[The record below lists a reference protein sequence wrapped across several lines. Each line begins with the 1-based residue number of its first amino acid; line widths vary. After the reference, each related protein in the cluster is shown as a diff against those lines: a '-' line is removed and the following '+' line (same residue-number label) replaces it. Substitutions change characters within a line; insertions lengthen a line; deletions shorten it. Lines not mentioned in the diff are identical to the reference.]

1 MITKLITVNY
11 FDNEFESHATSAL
24 KQIDSRLTQTRI
36 SILSLLKKNSQPM
49 TVVDISKIH
58 PEIAQSSLYRN
69 LILLE
74 EAGLIKRFVTGN
86 EFAYYELSDELLGHH
101 HHLRCAHCGEVLDIE
116 LTKEVEAAL
125 IKLEK
130 ALSKKYFYIN
140 IDHHL
145 DFVGRCKKCI
155 KKI

>member
-1 MITKLITVNY
+1 MNY

-86 EFAYYELSDELLGHH
+86 QFAYY
-101 HHLRCAHCGEVLDIE
+101 
-116 LTKEVEAAL
+116 
-125 IKLEK
+125 
-130 ALSKKYFYIN
+130 
-140 IDHHL
+140 
-145 DFVGRCKKCI
+145 
-155 KKI
+155 

>member
-1 MITKLITVNY
+1 MNY